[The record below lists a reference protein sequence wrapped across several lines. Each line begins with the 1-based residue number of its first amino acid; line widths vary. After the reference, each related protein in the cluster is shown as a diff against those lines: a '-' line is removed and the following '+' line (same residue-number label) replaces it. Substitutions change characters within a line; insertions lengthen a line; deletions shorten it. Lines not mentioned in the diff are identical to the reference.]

1 MKTTVFI
8 ACLAAVICLQSC
20 GKKKNIPDVSAIKI
34 QLDTLRFDKDFFAI
48 DTNHAEASL
57 YALQQKYPAFL
68 NDFLYNLLGLPP
80 AKDSLIAGLKS
91 FIHVYKPIYDTVQL
105 KYPSIK
111 QPAEELKHALQ
122 FVKYYFPAY
131 KTPKALVT
139 FTGPMEAYS
148 NVLTTSG
155 IAVGLQ
161 LYLGKN
167 FPPYYSD
174 YVADLY
180 PEYRVRRFEQDYIAV
195 DCMKNIV
202 LDIYPTDASNQ
213 PLIFQMIEAGKRLY
227 ALDAFMPETADS
239 LKTGYTQEQLDACY
253 SDEARIWNF
262 FLENNLLYIT
272 DQSQIKDYMNDG
284 PRTIT
289 MGEKSPGF
297 IGQFVGWQIVK
308 KWMAQDAKRTLPL
321 LLQTPAK
328 QIFEEAKYKPK

>member
-8 ACLAAVICLQSC
+8 ACLAAVIYLQSC
-20 GKKKNIPDVSAIKI
+20 GKKKNIPDVSAIKV
-34 QLDTLRFDKDFFAI
+34 QLDTLRFDKDFFTI
-48 DTNHAEASL
+48 DTNHTEQAL
-57 YALQQKYPAFL
+57 DALQQKYPAFL
-68 NDFLYNLLGLPP
+68 NDYLYNLLGLPP
-80 AKDSLIAGLKS
+80 NKDSLLAGVKH
-91 FIHVYKPIYDTVQL
+91 FIHDYKAVYDSVQA
-105 KYPSIK
+105 KYPSVK
-111 QPAEELKHALQ
+111 QPAEEFKHALQ
-122 FVKYYFPAY
+122 FVKYYFPNY
-131 KTPKALVT
+131 KTPAAFIT
-139 FTGPMEAYS
+139 FTGPLEAYS

-167 FPPYYSD
+167 FPAYSND

-180 PEYRVRRFEQDYIAV
+180 PDYRVRRFEPGYIAV

-202 LDIYPTDASNQ
+202 LDIYPADASNQ

-239 LKTGYTQEQLDACY
+239 LKTGYTQEQLDGCY
-253 SDEARIWNF
+253 ADEARIWNF

-272 DQSQIKDYMNDG
+272 DQGQIKDYMNDG
-284 PRTIT
+284 PKTIT

-308 KWMAQDAKRTLPL
+308 KWMGQDAKRTLPL

-328 QIFEEAKYKPK
+328 QIFEEAKYKPR